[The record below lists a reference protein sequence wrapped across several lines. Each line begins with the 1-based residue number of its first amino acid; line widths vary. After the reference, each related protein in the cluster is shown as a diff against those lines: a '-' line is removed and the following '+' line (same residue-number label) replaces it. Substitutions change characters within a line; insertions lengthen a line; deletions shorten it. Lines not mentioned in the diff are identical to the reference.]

1 MKIIFIISFF
11 VLLFDQLTKHF
22 FKNKTILFTDFFK
35 FDYVENTGAAFG
47 LLKGFN
53 PLFIVVA
60 FAVLF
65 FIFKY
70 YKEIKQE
77 KLYMQI
83 AIGFLI
89 GGILGNLIDRIFLG
103 YVIDFISFSFWP
115 TFNLADTFST
125 LAVILLSF
133 QIFTKK

>member
-1 MKIIFIISFF
+1 MKIMFIISFF
-11 VLLFDQLTKHF
+11 VLLLDQLTKHF
-22 FKNKTILFTDFFK
+22 FKNKTILITNFFK

-47 LLKGFN
+47 LLKGYN
-53 PLFIVVA
+53 LLFIILA
-60 FAVLF
+60 FVVLF

-70 YKEIKQE
+70 YKELTQE

-83 AIGFLI
+83 TIGFLI

-115 TFNLADTFST
+115 TFNMADTFST
-125 LAVILLSF
+125 IAVILLSF
-133 QIFTKK
+133 QILTKK